1 MTDGTFNIPEMGKPI
16 GCYSHAK
23 RIGPFVA
30 VAGMAALDAQ
40 GKVVGVGDIQA
51 QTRYTLRMI
60 EAALKTAGATM
71 NDVIKFTVF
80 LTDYANYAGMNAAFR
95 EFFPENPPA
104 RATLKSELILQ
115 DFLVEIETL
124 AVVRT

>member
-30 VAGMAALDAQ
+30 VAGMAAMDAK
-40 GKVVGVGDIQA
+40 GKVVGAGDIKE

-60 EAALKTAGATM
+60 EAALKTAGASM
-71 NDVIKFTVF
+71 QDVIKFTVF
-80 LTDYANYAGMNAAFR
+80 LTDYANYDGMNAAFR
-95 EFFPENPPA
+95 EVFPQDPPA
-104 RATLKSELILQ
+104 RATLKSELILP
-115 DFLVEIETL
+115 DFLIEIETL

>member
-30 VAGMAALDAQ
+30 IAGMAALDAQ
-40 GKVVGVGDIQA
+40 GKVVGVGDIEA

-60 EAALKTAGATM
+60 DAALRAAGASM
-71 NDVIKFTVF
+71 DDVIKFTVF
-80 LTDYANYAGMNAAFR
+80 LTDYANYDGMNAAFR
-95 EFFPENPPA
+95 AFFPTDPPA
-104 RATLKSELILQ
+104 RATVKSELILP
-115 DFLVEIETL
+115 DFLIEIETL
-124 AVVRT
+124 AVVRE